1 MNEQPAARTRTITW
15 GDPLISAE
23 AAKTMSGQEYLQAII
38 DGKLPAAP
46 ISHTLGYALV
56 EAGEGRSV
64 FECEPAEYHYNPI
77 GVVHGGLAATLLDS
91 ALGVAVHL
99 ALPRGSAYTTIELH
113 VNFVRPLTMTTGRV
127 RAEGEVIHLGRSM
140 ATAQGRIIDQA
151 GKLYAHATATCMVF
165 QLDAK

>member
-64 FECEPAEYHYNPI
+64 FECEPAEYHFI
-77 GVVHGGLAATLLDS
+77 WLCL
-91 ALGVAVHL
+91 VAVRI
-99 ALPRGSAYTTIELH
+99 PRLNCTSISCVH
-113 VNFVRPLTMTTGRV
+113 
-127 RAEGEVIHLGRSM
+127 
-140 ATAQGRIIDQA
+140 
-151 GKLYAHATATCMVF
+151 
-165 QLDAK
+165 